1 MSDVTTD
8 LSGRVFQLE
17 RAVARLSDEVAV
29 LRALVDPDDTRAV
42 EEMRRNPVT
51 NAQLR
56 EWRDIQSSP
65 TGLATN
71 PKKNPGSCRCRI
83 SAGDESFGRRSPTSA
98 VTTAI
103 HVRS

>member
-1 MSDVTTD
+1 VEEDFMSDVTTD

-56 EWRDIQSSP
+56 EWARHSVIP
-65 TGLATN
+65 NGL
-71 PKKNPGSCRCRI
+71 
-83 SAGDESFGRRSPTSA
+83 GDQPEEKPW
-98 VTTAI
+98 
-103 HVRS
+103 